1 MFARDDP
8 PRRSLVGRANRKPNR
23 NTASKAWTRRM
34 TSDKAQAG
42 RRSRT
47 GVGRGRLAYV
57 GAPPVALLTAT
68 HAQERL
74 ACTLP
79 DVALPTLH
87 GH

>member
-1 MFARDDP
+1 
-8 PRRSLVGRANRKPNR
+8 
-23 NTASKAWTRRM
+23 M